1 MPGQG
6 AGQPWSRPR
15 TSQQLG
21 LLVLQSEA
29 DFHVPRGPPG
39 LAFCKIRS
47 TASALFLGF
56 AEGPFLRGA
65 PALWILLFGKEGFGQ
80 SSLTAATS
88 CSSVKPVEGERL
100 LMTV

>member
-15 TSQQLG
+15 SSQQLG
-21 LLVLQSEA
+21 LLVFQSEA
-29 DFHVPRGPPG
+29 DFHVPQGPPS
-39 LAFCKIRS
+39 LASCKIRS

-56 AEGPFLRGA
+56 AEGPVLRGA
-65 PALWILLFGKEGFGQ
+65 PALRILLSGKGGFGQ
-80 SSLTAATS
+80 SSLTVTTS
-88 CSSVKPVEGERL
+88 CSSVKPVEGEHL